1 MTPVQ
6 LLVKSLKQVKE
17 KIVSRTEWGGR
28 ERGRGRETKRE
39 RENCWNRI
47 ASEKLI

>member
-28 ERGRGRETKRE
+28 ERKRE
-39 RENCWNRI
+39 RDKER
-47 ASEKLI
+47 ERELLE